1 MTEEA
6 KKRLELKLSRLNAA
20 ISLKEADCVPIHISG
35 NIFAVVQAGYSMADV
50 IYDETLETTKEAITK
65 YLLTYDPD
73 VAMVGDHLAGEGRGM
88 EAIAPTFIDWPGRT
102 GTKLDVNS
110 LMQFLEFP
118 ILEDDDFDM
127 FFSDRTGWKLHKSMP
142 LLSELCKPLEN
153 LQIPLSHGGHIKGLI
168 SAFSTPE
175 MQEMLKKFWEL
186 DAFFKDM
193 AKRKAALYREIAE
206 LGYPMMGG
214 GSASV
219 PFDDYSDQLR
229 GTLLSL
235 TDLYEH
241 PDEIESFINE
251 RQPVMLQ
258 QIRNLNKDGSRNGKF
273 VYMMLHKGLDGFMS
287 DACYVKYYWRHL
299 QEIIQ
304 TIVDVGMVPYVFCEG
319 RYSTRLEHLADIPA
333 GKVIYRFE
341 DTPMELAKKIVGGV
355 ACITGGF
362 DNTLLTFGTV
372 QQVEDACKKMIDDC
386 APGGGFIFQAK
397 SSLDGSCKQ
406 ENVEALFRTVREY
419 GKYR

>member
-6 KKRLELKLSRLNAA
+6 KKRLELKLSRLNTA

-153 LQIPLSHGGHIKGLI
+153 LQIPLSHGGHIKPLH
-168 SAFSTPE
+168 
-175 MQEMLKKFWEL
+175 
-186 DAFFKDM
+186 
-193 AKRKAALYREIAE
+193 RC
-206 LGYPMMGG
+206 
-214 GSASV
+214 SV
-219 PFDDYSDQLR
+219 PL
-229 GTLLSL
+229 
-235 TDLYEH
+235 
-241 PDEIESFINE
+241 P
-251 RQPVMLQ
+251 
-258 QIRNLNKDGSRNGKF
+258 
-273 VYMMLHKGLDGFMS
+273 
-287 DACYVKYYWRHL
+287 
-299 QEIIQ
+299 
-304 TIVDVGMVPYVFCEG
+304 
-319 RYSTRLEHLADIPA
+319 
-333 GKVIYRFE
+333 
-341 DTPMELAKKIVGGV
+341 
-355 ACITGGF
+355 
-362 DNTLLTFGTV
+362 
-372 QQVEDACKKMIDDC
+372 
-386 APGGGFIFQAK
+386 
-397 SSLDGSCKQ
+397 
-406 ENVEALFRTVREY
+406 
-419 GKYR
+419 